1 MDRPRRSARKRAHD
15 AADTEQQEQEQAT
28 RGLIPTEEDI
38 ILGRGVKHVGK
49 TGNARYYELLD
60 WFLPAFDAA
69 DTKGAKTAIVRS
81 IYDQLQNGG
90 ARFLKY
96 DTRSGYYSIDPR
108 HGKKKISHALRYRKR
123 HQQDG
128 GSALEGGGEETD
140 RSEDNDYEVDEG
152 QDRQN
157 VHSRTRASSTG
168 TATPVAASMPLESPS
183 GRTPSLWNWG
193 TAPETEPVNFRQAPS
208 PNDMAWTSQIMAS
221 TTGTAASLLQEYS
234 PQDDPF
240 PLPATNMNIPNT
252 YLEENNDDDNNINN
266 TSTNESSYSLL
277 FDDFPFDHGGFSSGE
292 EPQRSQ

>member
-108 HGKKKISHALRYRKR
+108 HGKKD
-123 HQQDG
+123 QP
-128 GSALEGGGEETD
+128 
-140 RSEDNDYEVDEG
+140 
-152 QDRQN
+152 
-157 VHSRTRASSTG
+157 RASVSQAASTG
-168 TATPVAASMPLESPS
+168 
-183 GRTPSLWNWG
+183 W
-193 TAPETEPVNFRQAPS
+193 RQCTRRGWRR
-208 PNDMAWTSQIMAS
+208 NRQKR
-221 TTGTAASLLQEYS
+221 G
-234 PQDDPF
+234 
-240 PLPATNMNIPNT
+240 
-252 YLEENNDDDNNINN
+252 
-266 TSTNESSYSLL
+266 
-277 FDDFPFDHGGFSSGE
+277 
-292 EPQRSQ
+292 QRL